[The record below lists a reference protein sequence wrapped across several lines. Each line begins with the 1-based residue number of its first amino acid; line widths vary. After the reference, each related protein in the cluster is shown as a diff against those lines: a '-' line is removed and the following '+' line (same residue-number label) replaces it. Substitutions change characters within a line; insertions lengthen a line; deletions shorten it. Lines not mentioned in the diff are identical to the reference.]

1 MDLLR
6 SLAMALSCFSK
17 VPVPQLD
24 WKPESMRY
32 MMCFFPVVGLV
43 IGLVL
48 ALWWVICDALGFGA
62 VLRGVGLTLLP
73 VIVSGGIHIDGFCD
87 VVDAQSSHA
96 EPECKREILKDPHI
110 GAFAAIGVACYLVA
124 YAAFA
129 IDFADAACA
138 AIGAET
144 LATMVVLVLLTCLH
158 VLSRCASGLA
168 TVLFA
173 QSGGQ
178 GMLAMFQQ
186 SAEKRPVA
194 IALLVEFVAFAAL
207 ACVVSP
213 VAGVAIIVACLLCL
227 AGINVFARTQF
238 GGMSGDLAGFFLQV
252 AELVM
257 IVCLVVVIHTV
268 GL

>member
-1 MDLLR
+1 MNLLR
-6 SLAMALSCFSK
+6 SLVLAFSSFSK
-17 VPVPQLD
+17 IPMPQVE
-24 WKPESMRY
+24 WNEQNMRY
-32 MMCFFPVVGLV
+32 LMCCFPAIGVA
-43 IGLVL
+43 IGLCLGVWCCL
-48 ALWWVICDALGFGA
+48 AGAAGFGPFLFGAGIALMPLA
-62 VLRGVGLTLLP
+62 VT
-73 VIVSGGIHIDGFCD
+73 GGFHLDGFCD

-96 EPECKREILKDPHI
+96 DPARKRKILKDPHI